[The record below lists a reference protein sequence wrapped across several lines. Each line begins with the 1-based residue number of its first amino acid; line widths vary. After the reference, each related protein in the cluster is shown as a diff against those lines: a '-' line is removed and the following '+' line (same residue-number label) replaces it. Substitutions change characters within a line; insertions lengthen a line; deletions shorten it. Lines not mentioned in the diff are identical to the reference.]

1 MNRKIILQALCGLL
15 MLTSI
20 GFIFYVA
27 SLDDLQEGI
36 RLFGYLIPLKTAE
49 VLFVIYY
56 LLCMTLF
63 VKSFFTK

>member
-1 MNRKIILQALCGLL
+1 MNKKIMFQALCGLL
-15 MLTSI
+15 ILVSI
-20 GFIFYVA
+20 VFIFYV
-27 SLDDLQEGI
+27 STLKGIEEGV
-36 RLFGYLIPLKTAE
+36 RLFGYLIPLKVAE